1 MFESKIQ
8 PMVDFS
14 LAQGTTGIDFALAG
28 AGLRYFYF
36 LSA

>member
-8 PMVDFS
+8 PTVDFS
-14 LAQGTTGIDFALAG
+14 LAQGHYAIDFALAG